1 MQAINI
7 SRLEP
12 ISEEDIARADW
23 YGLVAKL
30 FSAPLDEASLR
41 QLAGLAKHQPA
52 KEDTDLL
59 GQALLSLGQAAFTM
73 QGASGATQLKEEFD
87 TVFVGTGKAEVFLN
101 ASYYQ
106 SGFLHEKPL
115 VDLRSMLNRL
125 GYARKEEV
133 ADTEDHLSL
142 LCGTMRRLILDR
154 APIDEQKQLFTE
166 FMADWFE
173 TACNAI
179 EANGYTDFYKH
190 AARLWKAFFEV
201 ERQSF
206 DFED

>member
-23 YGLVAKL
+23 YGLITRL
-30 FSAPLDEASLR
+30 FSAPLDGASLR
-41 QLAGLAKHQPA
+41 QLAGLAKSTQAQDLQPKGGDSPSNVDA
-52 KEDTDLL
+52 LSESLTSLS
-59 GQALLSLGQAAFTM
+59 QAAALLPGEA
-73 QGASGATQLKEEFD
+73 GATQLKEEFD

-101 ASYYQ
+101 ASFYQ

-115 VDLRSMLNRL
+115 VDLRSLLNRL
-125 GYARKEEV
+125 GYARKDEI

-154 APIDEQKQLFTE
+154 VSIDEQKQRNHIIR
-166 FMADWFE
+166 D
-173 TACNAI
+173 AI
-179 EANGYTDFYKH
+179 HN
-190 AARLWKAFFEV
+190 
-201 ERQSF
+201 
-206 DFED
+206 